1 MVGISYNTA
10 ILQREHFVWRP
21 SLWFTKGEPRV
32 LEKEILCEN
41 LFVWFTVQRKRLAS
55 SFLTLGWPREDSW
68 KGSKDKFS
76 LI

>member
-1 MVGISYNTA
+1 MVGTSYNTA

-32 LEKEILCEN
+32 LEEEILCEN

-55 SFLTLGWPREDSW
+55 SFNFWVGNVKTHGREVRIN
-68 KGSKDKFS
+68 F
-76 LI
+76 L

>member
-1 MVGISYNTA
+1 MVGTSHNTV
-10 ILQREHFVWRP
+10 ILQREHFVWRL

-32 LEKEILCEN
+32 LEKGIYARTCSCGLQCKEN
-41 LFVWFTVQRKRLAS
+41 DLQVVFQL
-55 SFLTLGWPREDSW
+55 LGWPREDSW

>member
-1 MVGISYNTA
+1 MVGTSHNTV
-10 ILQREHFVWRP
+10 ILQREHFVWRL

-55 SFLTLGWPREDSW
+55 SFFNFWVGHVKTHGKEVRINFL
-68 KGSKDKFS
+68 
-76 LI
+76 

>member
-1 MVGISYNTA
+1 MVGTSYNTA
-10 ILQREHFVWRP
+10 ILQREHFVWRL

-55 SFLTLGWPREDSW
+55 GFFQLLGWPREDSW
-68 KGSKDKFS
+68 KG
-76 LI
+76 

>member
-1 MVGISYNTA
+1 MVGTSYNTA

-41 LFVWFTVQRKRLAS
+41 LFVWFTVQRKRLAI
-55 SFLTLGWPREDSW
+55 LT
-68 KGSKDKFS
+68 
-76 LI
+76 